1 MKIVIID
8 VVCCGC
14 GWTLSLSHHIHTS
27 QCGNSG
33 DEEDEEE
40 EEGPA
45 TATFFLRRFFLCCF
59 AAEGFSHSRDVF
71 VLVSVLPMLIAFLP
85 RRRFDLAFVFF
96 ACASLAADAVR
107 FLATTECVRF
117 RFL

>member
-1 MKIVIID
+1 MLG
-8 VVCCGC
+8 VVGDSL
-14 GWTLSLSHHIHTS
+14 TLSHRIHTS

-33 DEEDEEE
+33 DEEDKEEE
-40 EEGPA
+40 EEQA

-59 AAEGFSHSRDVF
+59 AAAEGFSHSRFIF

-96 ACASLAADAVR
+96 ACVSLAADAVL
-107 FLATTECVRF
+107 FLATAKCVRF

>member
-1 MKIVIID
+1 M
-8 VVCCGC
+8 VV
-14 GWTLSLSHHIHTS
+14 LFFDRRLIHTS
-27 QCGNSG
+27 QCGNIG

-40 EEGPA
+40 EEQA

-59 AAEGFSHSRDVF
+59 AAAEGFSHSRDVF
-71 VLVSVLPMLIAFLP
+71 VLVSVLSMLIDFLP
-85 RRRFDLAFVFF
+85 RCRFDFAFVFF
-96 ACASLAADAVR
+96 ACASLAADAVL